1 MQRSYIKE
9 ISVTRSLLE
18 FVVEAGVWVEE
29 VAAADTR
36 SAGETL
42 T

>member
-9 ISVTRSLLE
+9 IGVTRSLE
-18 FVVEAGVWVEE
+18 FVVETGVWVEE
-29 VAAADTR
+29 VAAADTG

-42 T
+42 A